1 MAKNIMI
8 YLKILSRKK
17 SSSILFQR
25 TPTELNEKISEE
37 TTSLHKDLFDITFKL
52 VDHIN
57 LIKSKKYNT
66 HPA

>member
-37 TTSLHKDLFDITFKL
+37 TTS
-52 VDHIN
+52 
-57 LIKSKKYNT
+57 
-66 HPA
+66 